1 MSIVGAGLS
10 GVLEVGE
17 TPGLAVGDLIERVNP
32 LDGVIGLNVKSG
44 LQVVVALAD
53 EGVERDNEAF
63 TLVLLRSV
71 NSSLSSSS
79 HSIEPNSGSPISSL
93 SFVLRAN
100 PRLNRWLRTHSGTG
114 TPAELKNAAK
124 L

>member
-1 MSIVGAGLS
+1 LK
-10 GVLEVGE
+10 VGE

-32 LDGVIGLNVKSG
+32 LNGVIGLNVKSG

-53 EGVERDNEAF
+53 EGMERDDEAF

-79 HSIEPNSGSPISSL
+79 HSIEPNSGSPISSY
-93 SFVLRAN
+93 SVALRAN
-100 PRLNRWLRTHSGTG
+100 SRLNRWLRTQSGTG

>member
-1 MSIVGAGLS
+1 MQDS
-10 GVLEVGE
+10 GVLKVGE
-17 TPGLAVGDLIERVNP
+17 TPGLAVGDSIERVNP
-32 LDGVIGLNVKSG
+32 LNGVIGLNVKSG
-44 LQVVVALAD
+44 LQVAVALAD
-53 EGVERDNEAF
+53 EGVERDDETT

-79 HSIEPNSGSPISSL
+79 QTSELNSRSPNPISSYSVAL
-93 SFVLRAN
+93 PAD
-100 PRLNRWLRTHSGTG
+100 PRLNFWLIAQPGTG